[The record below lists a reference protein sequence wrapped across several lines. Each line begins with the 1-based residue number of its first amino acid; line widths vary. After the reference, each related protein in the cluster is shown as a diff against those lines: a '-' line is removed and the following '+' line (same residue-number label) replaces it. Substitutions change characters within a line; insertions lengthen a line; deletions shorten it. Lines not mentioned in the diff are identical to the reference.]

1 MPLFPASRLFLALLL
16 SLSALSAA
24 DPSLTLKSPS
34 AQSVLQRQSVSAG
47 RVEVIGEV
55 HGMDPAYVSP
65 VVEIRVDGRD
75 WRRLTLSAVER
86 TRVDTI
92 FTGALDLPPGMHTL
106 EVRALRDSQ
115 PVASAPSV
123 KFGIG
128 EVFVVTG
135 QSNSANHGAVKT
147 KAESDQVFTLTPK
160 GTWQPCADPQ
170 PGASGGGGSLL
181 PALGDEL
188 QKRLGVPI
196 GFIPCGIGAT
206 SVREWLPSGVP
217 FPNPP
222 TIMSRVKKTTDGQ
235 WEADGKAY
243 AMLVARLRA
252 VPSFRAVLWHQG
264 ESDANQKDSTRTL
277 SGKLYAEYLTKL
289 ITSANKDS
297 QRTAPWVVAQV
308 SYHGPTDVGSP
319 DIRAA
324 QAGLWKDKIALEGPD
339 SDALRG
345 PLRDNGGNGV
355 HFSGEG
361 LKAHAHAWAEKLI
374 PWIEAQR

>member
-1 MPLFPASRLFLALLL
+1 MHLAPKPVAFLALLL
-16 SLSALSAA
+16 SMGALIAA
-24 DPSLTLKSPS
+24 EPTLRLTSPT
-34 AQSVLQRQSVSAG
+34 AQAVLQRQTAKAG
-47 RVEVIGEV
+47 RVLVGGEV
-55 HGMDPAYVSP
+55 QSDTPVS
-65 VVEIRVDGRD
+65 VEIRLDGGE
-75 WRRLTLSAVER
+75 WKPVPTMKNPG
-86 TRVDTI
+86 TI
-92 FTGALDLPPGMHTL
+92 VVQSFSQTLDLAKGMHTL
-106 EVRALRDSQ
+106 EARAVRDGRTLAN
-115 PVASAPSV
+115 APSV

-147 KAESDQVFTLTPK
+147 KATSDQVFTLTPK

-170 PGASGGGGSLL
+170 PGASGGGGSIL

-206 SVREWLPSGVP
+206 SVREWLPTGVP

-222 TIMSRVKKTTDGQ
+222 TIVSRVRKTADGA

-243 AMLVARLRA
+243 AMLVTRMRS

-264 ESDANQKDSTRTL
+264 ESDANQKDATRTL

-289 ITSANKDS
+289 IAGANKDS
-297 QRTAPWVVAQV
+297 QRTAPWFVAQV
-308 SYHGPTDVGSP
+308 SYHGPTDVGSE
-319 DIRAA
+319 DIRSA
-324 QAGLWKDKIALEGPD
+324 QASLWKNGVALEGPD

-345 PLRDNGGNGV
+345 PLRDNGGQGV

-361 LKAHAHAWAEKLI
+361 LKAHAHAWAEKLV
-374 PWIEAQR
+374 PWIESQR

>member
-1 MPLFPASRLFLALLL
+1 MHLAPKPVAFLALLL
-16 SLSALSAA
+16 SMGALIAA
-24 DPSLTLKSPS
+24 EPTLRLTSPT
-34 AQSVLQRQSVSAG
+34 AQAVLQRQTANAG
-47 RVEVIGEV
+47 RVLVGGEV
-55 HGMDPAYVSP
+55 QSDTPVS
-65 VVEIRVDGRD
+65 VEIRLDGGE
-75 WRRLTLSAVER
+75 WKPVPTMESPG
-86 TRVDTI
+86 TI
-92 FTGALDLPPGMHTL
+92 VVQSFSQTLDLPKGMHTL
-106 EVRALRDSQ
+106 EARAVRDKQ
-115 PVASAPSV
+115 PLASTSKV
-123 KFGIG
+123 QFGIG

-147 KAESDQVFTLTPK
+147 KATSDQVFTLTPK

-170 PGASGGGGSLL
+170 PGASGGGGSIL

-206 SVREWLPSGVP
+206 SVREWLPTGVP

-222 TIMSRVKKTTDGQ
+222 TIVSRVRKTADGA

-243 AMLVARLRA
+243 AMLVTRMRS

-264 ESDANQKDSTRTL
+264 ESDANQKDATRTL

-289 ITSANKDS
+289 IAGANKDS
-297 QRTAPWVVAQV
+297 QRTAPWFVAQV
-308 SYHGPTDVGSP
+308 SYHGPTDVGSE
-319 DIRAA
+319 DIRSA
-324 QAGLWKDKIALEGPD
+324 QASLWKNGVALEGPD

-345 PLRDNGGNGV
+345 PLRDNGGQGV

-361 LKAHAHAWAEKLI
+361 LKAHAHAWAEKLV
-374 PWIEAQR
+374 PWIESQR

>member
-1 MPLFPASRLFLALLL
+1 MHLAPKPVAFLALLL
-16 SLSALSAA
+16 SMGALIAA
-24 DPSLTLKSPS
+24 EPTLRLTSPT
-34 AQSVLQRQSVSAG
+34 AQAVLQRQTANAG
-47 RVEVIGEV
+47 RVLVGGEV
-55 HGMDPAYVSP
+55 QSDTPVS
-65 VVEIRVDGRD
+65 VEIRLNGGD
-75 WRRLTLSAVER
+75 WKPVPTFGNLGKIGVQN
-86 TRVDTI
+86 
-92 FTGALDLPPGMHTL
+92 FTQTLDLPKGMHTL
-106 EVRALRDSQ
+106 EARAVRDNQ
-115 PVASAPSV
+115 PLAGAPSI

-147 KAESDQVFTLTPK
+147 KATSDQVFTLTPK
-160 GTWQPCADPQ
+160 GTWQPCSDPQ
-170 PGASGGGGSLL
+170 PGASGGGGSIL

-206 SVREWLPSGVP
+206 SVREWLPTGVP

-222 TIMSRVKKTTDGQ
+222 TIVSRVRKTADGA

-243 AMLVARLRA
+243 AMLVTRMRS

-264 ESDANQKDSTRTL
+264 ESDANQKDQTRTL

-289 ITSANKDS
+289 IAGANKDS
-297 QRTAPWVVAQV
+297 QRTAPWFVAQV
-308 SYHGPTDVGSP
+308 SYHGPTDVGSE
-319 DIRAA
+319 DIRSA
-324 QAGLWKDKIALEGPD
+324 QASLWKNKVALEGPD

-345 PLRDNGGNGV
+345 PLRDNGGQGV

-361 LKAHAHAWAEKLI
+361 LKAHAHAWAEKLA

>member
-1 MPLFPASRLFLALLL
+1 MHLAPKPVAFLALLL
-16 SLSALSAA
+16 SMGALVAA
-24 DPSLTLKSPS
+24 EPTLRLTSPA
-34 AQSVLQRQSVSAG
+34 AQAVLQRQTANAG
-47 RVEVIGEV
+47 RVQVVGEV
-55 HGMDPAYVSP
+55 QSDTPVS
-65 VVEIRVDGRD
+65 VEIRLDGGE
-75 WRRLTLSAVER
+75 WKPVPTMGNPG
-86 TRVDTI
+86 TI
-92 FTGALDLPPGMHTL
+92 VVQSFSQTLDLPKGMHTL
-106 EVRALRDSQ
+106 EARAVRDGRTLAN
-115 PVASAPSV
+115 APSV

-147 KAESDQVFTLTPK
+147 KATSDQVFTLTPK

-170 PGASGGGGSLL
+170 PGASGGGGSIL

-217 FPNPP
+217 FRNPP
-222 TIMSRVKKTTDGQ
+222 TIMSRVNKTADGQ

-243 AMLVARLRA
+243 AMLVTRMRS

-264 ESDANQKDSTRTL
+264 ESDANQKDATRTL

-289 ITSANKDS
+289 IAGANKDS
-297 QRTAPWVVAQV
+297 QRTAPWFVAQV
-308 SYHGPTDVGSP
+308 SYHGPTDVGSE
-319 DIRAA
+319 DIRSA
-324 QAGLWKDKIALEGPD
+324 QASLWKNGVALEGPD

-345 PLRDNGGNGV
+345 PLRDNGGQGV

-361 LKAHAHAWAEKLI
+361 LKAHAHAWAEKLV
-374 PWIEAQR
+374 PWIESQR